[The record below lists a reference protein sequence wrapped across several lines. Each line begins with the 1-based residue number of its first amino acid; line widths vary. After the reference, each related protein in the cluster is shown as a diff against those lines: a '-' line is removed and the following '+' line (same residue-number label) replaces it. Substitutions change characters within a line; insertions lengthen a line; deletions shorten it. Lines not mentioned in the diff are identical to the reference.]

1 MDFWKGWGMF
11 KSLLSF
17 NGQDDPTIFLPA
29 GWKAEQLNATCDI
42 FGGGRLGLTK
52 EKDYR
57 SSGVLAFSAAG
68 PDGFVEKAEISNKSG
83 VILSAIGANCGRCFY
98 AQGDWTTLANV
109 QVIVPKS
116 EINPRYLYYFVN
128 RDGYWDKSGSAQPFI
143 KPSSIRSSWIGFP
156 PKPEQ
161 SKIAEVLSKVDQAIE
176 QTESLI
182 AKQKRI
188 KTGLMQD
195 ILTRGIDEHGNL
207 RSEETHE
214 FKDSPLGRIPVE
226 WEVDKLENVSDF
238 ITSGSRGWARY
249 YSEEGAIFI
258 RIGNLT
264 REHIHMR
271 FDDVICVNPPLTSEG
286 KRTEVNAGDL
296 LISITADL
304 GIIAVIP
311 IEFPEAYVNQHIALV
326 RINKSK
332 IVPCFAGWFLAGYRG
347 QSQFDKLNESGAK
360 AGLNLPTIKNLLVP
374 MLDISE
380 QEKIVKTL
388 EANIYVLMEHQ
399 SQLSK
404 LRSLKTALMQDLLTG
419 KKQVTPLLE
428 NMEVCS

>member
-1 MDFWKGWGMF
+1 MTDIQSWELKHLTDLAEYINGYAFKPEDWGQEGLPIIRIEQLKNPESISDFYSGKLHEKNIIQDGDLIFSWSASLFLRLWQYGKAALNQHLF
-11 KSLLSF
+11 KVVEKEWV
-17 NGQDDPTIFLPA
+17 DRIFLKHFIEYYLPEIA
-29 GWKAEQLNATCDI
+29 KASHGSTMQHITRKELNR
-42 FGGGRLGLTK
+42 FGAL
-52 EKDYR
+52 
-57 SSGVLAFSAAG
+57 
-68 PDGFVEKAEISNKSG
+68 
-83 VILSAIGANCGRCFY
+83 
-98 AQGDWTTLANV
+98 
-109 QVIVPKS
+109 
-116 EINPRYLYYFVN
+116 
-128 RDGYWDKSGSAQPFI
+128 
-143 KPSSIRSSWIGFP
+143 FP
-156 PKPEQ
+156 IDEPEQ

-404 LRSLKTALMQDLLTG
+404 LHSLKTALMQDLLTG
-419 KKQVTPLLE
+419 KKRVTPLLE
-428 NMEVCS
+428 DMEVCS

>member
-1 MDFWKGWGMF
+1 MKKVSNWNKKLLGDFIKVQGGFAF
-11 KSLLSF
+11 KSEDFNDEGIPIIRMSDLKSGKISLENAAWVSHQYLKKLPNFLLRS
-17 NGQDDPTIFLPA
+17 GDFLVGMSGSIGNFAIVRKEDEPA
-29 GWKAEQLNATCDI
+29 FLNQRV
-42 FGGGRLGLTK
+42 GRFVLIND
-52 EKDYR
+52 EESDYEFIKQVAR
-57 SSGVLAFSAAG
+57 SASYKFHVELMAAG
-68 PDGFVEKAEISNKSG
+68 AAQVNISPAQIESFGFHA
-83 VILSAIGANCGRCFY
+83 
-98 AQGDWTTLANV
+98 
-109 QVIVPKS
+109 
-116 EINPRYLYYFVN
+116 
-128 RDGYWDKSGSAQPFI
+128 
-143 KPSSIRSSWIGFP
+143 P

-182 AKQKRI
+182 AKQQRI

-195 ILTRGIDEHGNL
+195 LLTRGIDEHGNL

-271 FDDVICVNPPLTSEG
+271 FDDVVYVNPPLNSEG
-286 KRTEVNAGDL
+286 KRTEVNTGDL

-311 IEFPEAYVNQHIALV
+311 NEFPEAYVNQHIALV
-326 RINKSK
+326 RLNNSK

-360 AGLNLPTIKNLLVP
+360 AGLNLPIVQNLLVP
-374 MLDISE
+374 RLDISE
-380 QEKIVKTL
+380 QEQIVNTL
-388 EANIYVLMEHQ
+388 EANIYALRGHQ

-419 KKQVTPLLE
+419 KVRVTPLLE
-428 NMEVCS
+428 KTEAHS

>member
-1 MDFWKGWGMF
+1 MSTFVKNLVTELP
-11 KSLLSF
+11 KS
-17 NGQDDPTIFLPA
+17 PLPA
-29 GWKAEQLNATCDI
+29 GYATEGDEFTFFVSGPKPLECDKYIVDGEAIVFSTGGNAAVHYGKGKFSYSTDCWALQPVENDI
-42 FGGGRLGLTK
+42 EGK
-52 EKDYR
+52 
-57 SSGVLAFSAAG
+57 
-68 PDGFVEKAEISNKSG
+68 
-83 VILSAIGANCGRCFY
+83 
-98 AQGDWTTLANV
+98 
-109 QVIVPKS
+109 
-116 EINPRYLYYFVN
+116 YLYYFLSSQIS
-128 RDGYWDKSGSAQPFI
+128 RIDALGFEGSDLKHLRKDFVRNYKVPDL
-143 KPSSIRSSWIGFP
+143 S
-156 PKPEQ
+156 KPEQ

-182 AKQKRI
+182 AKQQHI
-188 KTGLMQD
+188 KSGLMQD
-195 ILTRGIDEHGNL
+195 LLTRGIDEHGNL

-271 FDDVICVNPPLTSEG
+271 FDDVVYVNPPLTSEG
-286 KRTEVNAGDL
+286 KRTAVNAGDL

-311 IEFPEAYVNQHIALV
+311 DEFPEAYVNQHIALV
-326 RINKSK
+326 RLNKSK

-360 AGLNLPTIKNLLVP
+360 AGLNLPTVKNLLVP
-374 MLDISE
+374 RLDISE
-380 QEKIVKTL
+380 QEQIVKTL
-388 EANIYVLMEHQ
+388 GTNIYSLNGHQ

-419 KKQVTPLLE
+419 KVRVTPLME
-428 NMEVCS
+428 NTEVCT

>member
-1 MDFWKGWGMF
+1 MNNLIQPKLLRDVITLDKGKPPAQQGYYGPDAALYLTPDYLRGGAQPEHV
-11 KSLLSF
+11 KPSS
-17 NGQDDPTIFLPA
+17 NVVHVKDGETIVLWDGSNA
-29 GWKAEQLNATCDI
+29 GEI
-42 FGGGRLGLTK
+42 F
-52 EKDYR
+52 R
-57 SSGVLAFSAAG
+57 SKQGVLASTMARVIHSE
-68 PDGFVEKAEISNKSG
+68 DYDSN
-83 VILSAIGANCGRCFY
+83 
-98 AQGDWTTLANV
+98 
-109 QVIVPKS
+109 
-116 EINPRYLYYFVN
+116 YFFFALK
-128 RDGYWDKSGSAQPFI
+128 GWEGHLKGQTSGSGIPHVDKEVLGNLTLFE
-143 KPSSIRSSWIGFP
+143 F

-182 AKQKRI
+182 AKQQRI

-195 ILTRGIDEHGNL
+195 LLTRGIDEHGNL

-226 WEVDKLENVSDF
+226 WEVDNLANVSDF

-249 YSEEGAIFI
+249 YSEEGAIFL

-271 FDDVICVNPPLTSEG
+271 FDDVVYVNPPLTSEG
-286 KRTEVNAGDL
+286 KRTAVNAGDL

-311 IEFPEAYVNQHIALV
+311 DEFPEAYVNQHIALV
-326 RINKSK
+326 RLNKTK

-360 AGLNLPTIKNLLVP
+360 AGLNLTTVNNLLVP
-374 MLDISE
+374 RLDISE
-380 QEKIVKTL
+380 QEQIVETL
-388 EANIYVLMEHQ
+388 EVNICSLKGYQ

-419 KKQVTPLLE
+419 KKRVTPLME
-428 NMEVCS
+428 NMEVYS